1 MAHGL
6 GEFAANVAG
15 DVEALSVVDRV
26 HDDEGVDGADPGG
39 RNVGAV
45 VHAGGV
51 VHFKTEVRLQ
61 EAVFLDPLAIDSW
74 NVP

>member
-6 GEFAANVAG
+6 GEFAADVAG
-15 DVEALSVVDRV
+15 DFEALSIVDGV

-39 RNVGAV
+39 GNVSAV

-51 VHFKTEVRLQ
+51 VHFKPEVRLQ
-61 EAVFLDPLAIDSW
+61 EAVFLDPLAIGGW